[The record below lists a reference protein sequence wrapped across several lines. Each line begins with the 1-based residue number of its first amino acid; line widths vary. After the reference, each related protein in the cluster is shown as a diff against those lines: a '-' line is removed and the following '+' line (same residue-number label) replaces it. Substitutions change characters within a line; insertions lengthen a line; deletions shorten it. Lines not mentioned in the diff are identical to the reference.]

1 MEMIHPHDLLVL
13 KLIASLNAVLLTALA
28 ALFVYIWRNHLKAT
42 NDIRASVYKI
52 VETQAAC
59 QKELPKEFVATTTYK
74 AAVAKIFER
83 QDELREILPREY
95 ARQDEFDRLMTVWAE
110 LGRDL
115 KDRINNLDSRIT
127 ILTQGTKT

>member
-13 KLIASLNAVLLTALA
+13 KLIASLNAVLVTALTG
-28 ALFVYIWRNHLKAT
+28 LLIYVWRNHQRAT
-42 NDIRASVYKI
+42 NDIRACVNKL

-59 QKELPKEFVATTTYK
+59 QKELPKEFVSTAAYK

-83 QDELREILPREY
+83 QDELRETLPREY
-95 ARQDEFDRLMTVWAE
+95 ARQAEFDRLMTVWAE

-115 KDRINNLDSRIT
+115 KDRINNLDGRIT
-127 ILTQGTKT
+127 LLAQGHKA